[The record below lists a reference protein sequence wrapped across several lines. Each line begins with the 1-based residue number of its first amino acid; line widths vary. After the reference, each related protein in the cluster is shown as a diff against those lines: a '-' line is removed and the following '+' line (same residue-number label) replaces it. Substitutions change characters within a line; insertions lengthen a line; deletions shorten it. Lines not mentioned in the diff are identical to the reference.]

1 MRSLALAVAAR
12 YRCHDPRA
20 VVPLSAPPAADVVEG
35 AAALGVVVD
44 SQSRLDFGSV
54 AADTTRW
61 GTAGNLA
68 ALPVGFHSPGLGWA
82 WARTLG

>member
-1 MRSLALAVAAR
+1 MRSLALAVASISL
-12 YRCHDPRA
+12 CHDPRA
-20 VVPLSAPPAADVVEG
+20 VVPLSAPPAAVVEV

-68 ALPVGFHSPGLGWA
+68 ALPVGFHFPGLGWA